1 MNLETWLGC
10 FVGRVVGEGRVR
22 GLCQILLASGWKCK
36 SERSFFFLNLR
47 VLFVAYFI
55 IYLFYFILICFLQS
69 ITADG
74 RVF

>member
-36 SERSFFFLNLR
+36 SERSFFLKKKLR

-55 IYLFYFILICFLQS
+55 IYFVLFHSNMFLA
-69 ITADG
+69 INNC
-74 RVF
+74 RW